1 MKGKTIKK
9 LKKIICCLLTAAM
22 IIPSMSSVQV
32 SAAQIGTL
40 EPETEL
46 PEAEV
51 PETEAAET
59 ELPKAD
65 VPETKAAEEPQ
76 ADAAE
81 AETTNLALN
90 RPVTASAEY
99 STMPAT
105 LAVDGIVNEERNAR
119 WSSEAGPEQW
129 LRVDLG
135 QTAEIKEFRVVAEND
150 SDQRIAKFK
159 IEGSNDDVTY
169 EEIYQSEDKETEGWA
184 QDTVVTLDA
193 PVSYQYVKLTIQK
206 LKADAY
212 PSVSLREFEVRGTMG
227 GTDVPSQD
235 PTENVALHK
244 TAVAS
249 SEEADSVRASNATD
263 GDSTSH
269 NSRWGSNVGN
279 GPHWIYVDLGEV
291 LNVKTVK
298 IFWEN
303 RKATAYKIQV
313 SSELSENMADSDW
326 KDVKTFSDRPAAT
339 TDVIVLDQVEQAR
352 YVRLYVNSFT
362 AVDPDD
368 SNKSWNTVSIY
379 EMEVYGGEL
388 SEGETQDPTENVAL
402 HKTAVASSQEA
413 DSVRASNATDGDNKS
428 KNSRWGSNVG
438 NGPHWI
444 YVDLGEEL
452 NVKTVRIYWENRKA
466 TNYAVQVSSDLNS
479 DWTDIKTSDT
489 RPTTKNEQIVLE
501 EAVKARY
508 VRLLVNSFT
517 ADGPDEGDVTWNT
530 ISIYEMEVY
539 GGEPA
544 EDEGNVIDKIA
555 VQQPAKGDKK
565 LTVTIPESEAYTI
578 TYNGTDYE
586 QVVDND
592 LTIYEPVVDT
602 QVKVS
607 FKVVDNAT
615 NDYQFKEIPVT
626 IPGTYQQEEGDNA
639 APVILP
645 ELREWKGHTGSFTVT
660 DSTRIVYAEDSLKDV
675 AEAFANDYTDMTGK
689 AIEAVKGTAAAGD
702 FFLTLTTDTSKGLQD
717 EGYLMTVGDTVEI
730 EAETTTG
737 AFWGTRTVL
746 QALKAGDN
754 TSIPKGIARDYPLY
768 KIRGYILDVGRKTFT
783 LDYLKQIVK
792 EMSWYKLNDFQV
804 HLNDNFIW
812 LEEYTAAGKDPLTA
826 YSGFRLESDIKKGGN
841 GGLNQAD
848 LTSTDVFYTKDEF
861 RSFIKESRVYG
872 VDIVPEIDVPAHS
885 LALTKVRPD
894 LRHGT
899 SGRDNDHLNLVTKY
913 DESVEFVQSIFG
925 EYMNGE
931 NPVFDADTIVHV
943 GADEYTADGNAYR
956 RFADEMLGY
965 VQDSGRTARIWGS
978 LTQIKGNVDVRSK
991 DVQINLWNFGWANMD
1006 QMYEEGFDLINCNDG
1021 HYYIVPN
1028 AGYYYDYLSNNIMY
1042 NQAINSIGGVTIP
1055 AGDKQ
1060 MVGGAFAV
1068 WNDMTDYKNNGITE
1082 YDVYDRI
1089 CDGLPLFAAKLW
1101 GKGSMNQAQAEAVAG
1116 QMGDAPNTNFGYE
1129 IAHKGSTYANYPMDD
1144 LTDASENGYDL
1155 SAGVNAEIV
1164 EVDCKN
1170 ALKLNGSESYVNVN
1184 GIETAGLGNDLRVK
1198 VKRTDSGTEE
1208 QILFESSYGT
1218 IKAVQKDTGKVGFSR
1233 ENYDFSFDYELPV
1246 NEWVELEFKNEQNR
1260 MTLYVNGELVDVLG
1274 DGEKVEGRPLVA
1286 TGMFPFAR
1294 IGSQTNAFV
1303 GYVDDVRLTENG
1315 EFSCT
1320 MKLDQLVLQ
1329 ANTLLKNGSLTGEK
1343 KTRVETLVSQAE
1355 ALFASAAPEGTAIDE
1370 CYTALTEA
1378 LKDVDYE
1385 KADYSRVEKYLSL
1398 VEDISWELFAEGSEE
1413 KIASV
1418 QQMIRYDLPV
1428 EMQTTVD
1435 GYETMLVDALQSLE
1449 MRETADLYYVDNST
1463 VKVTASSQ
1471 ETAGENAP
1479 ATNAVDGNTGTFWHT
1494 LWSGATPPHQLTLE
1508 LAKEEMVD
1516 GYYYLPRQDSAT
1528 NGNITKYKIEV
1539 STDGTNYASV
1549 AEGTWSSNKDAKTA
1563 EFTPVQAKFVRLT
1576 VVEGVGGFAS
1586 AAEVKIHKQ
1595 VTLDK
1600 EGLQTVISEA
1610 KAFDVSLFSQASQV
1624 AYANAIKAAEAVIGN
1639 ADADANAVET
1649 AKMAILQARTQLLL
1663 DDKPV
1668 TPDKPTEPDTTEIEE
1683 KIEEAKALKEKDYT
1697 AATWTELRNA
1707 LADAE
1712 AVAADKNASQEEI
1725 DEAAAKLAE
1734 AIKNLEKAGTDQP
1747 VIKPQTKVEYSE
1759 GLKAEDVP
1767 EELKETYA
1775 TPEALEDAMKVFITD
1790 KNAGLSKANT
1800 AVYDV
1805 TLMYSD
1811 DNGETWVKA
1820 DEERFPEGGK
1830 LEVTIPYPE
1839 GTGKDTHNFVVVH
1852 MFTTNAFG
1860 KIIGDVEYPEVAKT
1874 AEGLKFHVTGL
1885 SPISVGWTEIQQN
1898 PDEPGPDKPV
1908 EPDKPAKPDKPSES
1922 DKPTEVIKPSGSDK
1936 TNNSGSSTASNQS
1949 AKPAQSNPSKTAD
1962 TAMIEM
1968 YVLLLAAGFVGMIAL
1983 KKKRHI

>member
-9 LKKIICCLLTAAM
+9 LKKFICCLLTAAM
-22 IIPSMSSVQV
+22 IIPSMPSVQV

-46 PEAEV
+46 PEVEV

-59 ELPKAD
+59 ELPKAE
-65 VPETKAAEEPQ
+65 VSETKAAEAEAPQ

-81 AETTNLALN
+81 AEPQANTNLALN
-90 RPVTASAEY
+90 
-99 STMPAT
+99 
-105 LAVDGIVNEERNAR
+105 
-119 WSSEAGPEQW
+119 
-129 LRVDLG
+129 
-135 QTAEIKEFRVVAEND
+135 
-150 SDQRIAKFK
+150 
-159 IEGSNDDVTY
+159 
-169 EEIYQSEDKETEGWA
+169 
-184 QDTVVTLDA
+184 
-193 PVSYQYVKLTIQK
+193 
-206 LKADAY
+206 
-212 PSVSLREFEVRGTMG
+212 
-227 GTDVPSQD
+227 
-235 PTENVALHK
+235 K

-249 SEEADSVRASNATD
+249 SQEADSVRASNATD
-263 GDSTSH
+263 GDSTSRD
-269 NSRWGSNVGN
+269 SRWGSAYADA
-279 GPHWIYVDLGEV
+279 PHWIYVDLGKV
-291 LNVKTVK
+291 MNVETVK
-298 IFWEN
+298 IYWEN
-303 RKATAYKIQV
+303 RKATNYKIQV
-313 SSELSENMADSDW
+313 SSELSENMVDSDW
-326 KDVKTFSDRPAAT
+326 KDVKTFNDHPAST

-352 YVRLYVNSFT
+352 YVRLYINSFT
-362 AVDPDD
+362 AADPDGGVE
-368 SNKSWNTVSIY
+368 WNTVSIY

-388 SEGETQDPTENVAL
+388 PEEETQDPTENVAL

-413 DSVRASNATDGDNKS
+413 DSVRASNATDGDS
-428 KNSRWGSNVG
+428 TSHNSRWGSNLG

-444 YVDLGEEL
+444 YVDLGEVL
-452 NVKTVRIYWENRKA
+452 NVKTVKIFWENRKA
-466 TNYAVQVSSDLNS
+466 TEYKIQVSSELSENMADS
-479 DWTDIKTSDT
+479 DWKDVKTFSDRPASKTDV
-489 RPTTKNEQIVLE
+489 IVLDQVE
-501 EAVKARY
+501 QARY

-517 ADGPDEGDVTWNT
+517 EEGPDEGDVTWNT

-539 GGEPA
+539 GGELSEEETQDPTENVA
-544 EDEGNVIDKIA
+544 LHKTAVASSQEADSVRASNATDGDHKSKNSRWGSNVGDGPHWIYVDLGKELDVKTVRIYWENRKATNYAVQVSSELSNPMNESDWTAIKTSNTRPTAINEKIVLEEAVKARYVRLLVNDFTEEDPDGGVTWNTVSIYEMEVYGGEPTEDEGDVLERIS

-565 LTVTIPESEAYTI
+565 LTVVIPETEAYEI

-586 QVVDND
+586 QVVDSD

-602 QVKVS
+602 EVKVS
-607 FKVVDNAT
+607 FKVVDKAT

-660 DSTRIVYAEDSLKDV
+660 DSARIVYAEDSLKDA

-689 AIEAVKGTAAAGD
+689 TIEAVKGTAAAGD

-841 GGLNQAD
+841 NGLNQAD

-861 RSFIKESRVYG
+861 RSFIKEARVYG

-913 DESVEFVQSIFG
+913 DESVEFVKSIFG
-925 EYMNGE
+925 EYMDGE

-943 GADEYTADGNAYR
+943 GADEYTANGNAYR

-978 LTQIKGNVDVRSK
+978 LSQIKGDVDVRSK

-1042 NQAINSIGGVTIP
+1042 NLAINSISGVTIP

-1129 IAHKGSTYANYPMDD
+1129 IAHKGNTYANYPMDD

-1233 ENYDFSFDYELPV
+1233 ENLDFSFDYELPV

-1274 DGEKVEGRPLVA
+1274 DGETVAGRPLIA

-1315 EFSCT
+1315 QFSST

-1343 KTRVETLVSQAE
+1343 KTQVENLVSQAE

-1398 VEDISWELFAEGSEE
+1398 VEDISWELFAEGSQE

-1418 QQMIRYDLPV
+1418 QETIREDLPV

-1435 GYETMLVDALQSLE
+1435 GYETMLVNALQSLE
-1449 MRETADLYYVDNST
+1449 MREMDDLYYVDNST

-1471 ETAGENAP
+1471 ETASENTP
-1479 ATNAVDGNTGTFWHT
+1479 AANAVDGNTGTFWHSRYSSSAPT
-1494 LWSGATPPHQLTLE
+1494 PHQLTLE

-1516 GYYYLPRQDSAT
+1516 GYYYLPRQSGS
-1528 NGNITKYKIEV
+1528 NGHITKYKIEV
-1539 STDGTNYASV
+1539 STDGNAYTQV
-1549 AEGTWSSNKDAKTA
+1549 AEGTWGNNAQAKTA

-1576 VVEGVGGFAS
+1576 VVESVGGFAS

-1595 VTLDK
+1595 VTPDK
-1600 EGLQTVISEA
+1600 DGLQTVISEA
-1610 KAFDVSLFSQASQV
+1610 KAFDVSLFSQATQDVYSD
-1624 AYANAIKAAEAVIGN
+1624 AIKAAEAVVGN

-1649 AKMAILQARTQLLL
+1649 AKMNILQARVQLLL
-1663 DDKPV
+1663 DDKVIPELDLTEIREKIQEAKALKEADYTTATWTELRSALADAEAV
-1668 TPDKPTEPDTTEIEE
+1668 AADENASQKEIDDAAAKLAEAIKNLEKAGTDKPTEPDTTVIEE
-1683 KIEEAKALKEKDYT
+1683 KIEEAEGLKEKDYT

-1707 LADAE
+1707 LAHAKDVFANK
-1712 AVAADKNASQEEI
+1712 DASQEEI
-1725 DEAAAKLAE
+1725 DAAAEKLAE
-1734 AIKNLEKAGTDQP
+1734 AIKNLEKAGTDKP
-1747 VIKPQTKVEYSE
+1747 TEPDTTVI
-1759 GLKAEDVP
+1759 
-1767 EELKETYA
+1767 EETIKE
-1775 TPEALEDAMKVFITD
+1775 
-1790 KNAGLSKANT
+1790 
-1800 AVYDV
+1800 
-1805 TLMYSD
+1805 
-1811 DNGETWVKA
+1811 
-1820 DEERFPEGGK
+1820 
-1830 LEVTIPYPE
+1830 
-1839 GTGKDTHNFVVVH
+1839 
-1852 MFTTNAFG
+1852 
-1860 KIIGDVEYPEVAKT
+1860 
-1874 AEGLKFHVTGL
+1874 AEGLKEKDYTAAT
-1885 SPISVGWTEIQQN
+1885 WTELKNALTHAKTVLADKNASQKEI
-1898 PDEPGPDKPV
+1898 DDAAAKLAKAIGDLKKADTDKPV
-1908 EPDKPAKPDKPSES
+1908 EPDKPAKP

-1936 TNNSGSSTASNQS
+1936 TNNSGNSTASNQS